1 MIILHNH
8 ITNLTSFQNLN
19 SMLVNNHTLNSLFH
33 HTSPRLL
40 CTSNLLQKEKKK
52 TTSIHIY
59 TFQFVEIT
67 QKSTKHRKCWMSSS
81 LCNTHLLAQIKCSA
95 ETRLQVERSFH
106 FLLISIVTMWEG
118 EFEPWTSVG
127 NTHLLAT
134 RLLAERSFHLIN
146 IKKQSILQLQP
157 KFIPV

>member
-1 MIILHNH
+1 
-8 ITNLTSFQNLN
+8 
-19 SMLVNNHTLNSLFH
+19 
-33 HTSPRLL
+33 
-40 CTSNLLQKEKKK
+40 
-52 TTSIHIY
+52 
-59 TFQFVEIT
+59 
-67 QKSTKHRKCWMSSS
+67 MSSI

-157 KFIPV
+157 SSSQSRPWGSKITKNIALHVQSTKGYSKSKTATYHNSIDPWLERTPHHD